1 MSQSDRFAILRAT
14 ERIWAVASIHGEAE
28 KLAALHDEIA
38 LDLNFGDRIV
48 YLGNYFGH
56 GPDPLGV
63 LEELLRFRSWFL
75 AHPPFQHTDDIV
87 FLRGAQE
94 EMLWKLM
101 QLQFAPDPPA
111 VLDWMV
117 ERGIGSILSS
127 LGYDVTDGRKR
138 ASEGTLALTYW
149 TNRIREM
156 THSLAG
162 YDPLFSSL
170 KRAAYT
176 DDGSLL
182 FVHAG
187 LDTERPLARQ
197 ADAFWWAAN
206 SFLEID
212 RPYRGFRKIVRGFDP
227 DHAGI
232 QVGEHTISLDGG
244 AGLNGSL
251 NGILLSQSG
260 ELLRKIEI

>member
-1 MSQSDRFAILRAT
+1 MSQSERFSILRAT
-14 ERIWAVASIHGEAE
+14 ERIWAVAGIHGEAQ

-38 LDLNFGDRIV
+38 LDLEFGDRVV

-56 GPDPLGV
+56 GPEPLET

-75 AHPPFQHTDDIV
+75 AHPPYQHPDDLV

-117 ERGIGSILSS
+117 ERGIGTILSG
-127 LGYDVTDGRKR
+127 LGFDVADGRKR

-156 THSLAG
+156 THSLPG
-162 YDPLFSSL
+162 YDALFSSL

-176 DDGSLL
+176 DDGSVL
-182 FVHAG
+182 FVHTG
-187 LDTERPLARQ
+187 LDTSKPLARQ

-206 SFLEID
+206 SFAEID
-212 RPYRGFRKIVRGFDP
+212 TPYRGFQKIVRGYDP
-227 DHAGI
+227 DHAGFLE
-232 QVGEHTISLDGG
+232 GEYTLSIDGG
-244 AGLNGSL
+244 AGFGGTLNGV
-251 NGILLSQSG
+251 LLSQSG
-260 ELLRKIEI
+260 ELLREISI